1 MADAAG
7 KGSRK
12 MTIRALSIRSL
23 FSAGDG
29 SRLFLFHKR
38 VENYLF
44 VLDAVWEEE
53 K

>member
-1 MADAAG
+1 MADAG

-23 FSAGDG
+23 FSAGG

-44 VLDAVWEEE
+44 VLDAV
-53 K
+53 